1 MQNLLGAAL
10 AQHLESGVELERLP
24 GRDLVVAAK
33 YLIPTHA
40 YLVQGCLA
48 AAGIPAVVADANH
61 AQADQLIAPAMGG
74 VRILVP
80 QAYLAQTAE
89 VLAALE
95 RGDFTLSD
103 DADVGPP
110 VPI

>member
-1 MQNLLGAAL
+1 M
-10 AQHLESGVELERLP
+10 
-24 GRDLVVAAK
+24 
-33 YLIPTHA
+33 
-40 YLVQGCLA
+40 VQGCLT
-48 AAGIPAVVADANH
+48 AAGIPAVVVDANH

-80 QAYLAQTAE
+80 EAYLAQTAE
-89 VLAALE
+89 VLAAFE

-103 DADVGPP
+103 DTDVGPF